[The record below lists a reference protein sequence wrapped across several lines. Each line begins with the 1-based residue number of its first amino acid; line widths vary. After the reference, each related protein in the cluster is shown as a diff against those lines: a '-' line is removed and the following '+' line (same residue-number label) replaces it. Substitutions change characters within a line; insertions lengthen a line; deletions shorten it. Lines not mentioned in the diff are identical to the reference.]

1 MSKISI
7 IIPAYNAEEYIIN
20 CLESISKQTF
30 TDFEVIVVD
39 DGSKDNTAN
48 LCTEYTKCDPRFR
61 LLKQANGGVSSAR
74 NLGLKKIKGEW
85 VTFIDADDWIESN
98 TLDILYSYISE
109 NIDIVMGG
117 FFFSRGIKETIS
129 LCSPTL
135 IHKKD
140 FPSFPLA
147 LMVPDASKVDG
158 IMVSVEQICA
168 ACGKLTRKE
177 LLEKHDI
184 CFDENLKLNEDGHFH
199 LRCFLK
205 ARDVVI
211 IDTPLYHYR
220 ITSSS
225 ANFRYRP
232 DIHEENLK
240 WAEAFGKIAKELPT
254 EIQSDFLSLSTYRMY
269 CNLMNLNI
277 ENANNHISTYSRCKQ
292 LGKLLKSS
300 TYNVLPLSFSL
311 PILKKIEYYLLEK
324 KLSAFL
330 LFVSWMKLSI
340 KRF

>member
-61 LLKQANGGVSSAR
+61 LIRQANGGVSSAR
-74 NLGLKKIKGEW
+74 NHGLKKVKGEW
-85 VTFIDADDWIESN
+85 VIFIDADDWIESN
-98 TLDILYSYISE
+98 TLDVLNSHISE
-109 NIDIVMGG
+109 NIDVVMGG
-117 FFFSRGIKETIS
+117 FFFNRGSKETIS
-129 LCSPTL
+129 LCSPKL
-135 IHKKD
+135 IHKKK

-147 LMVPDASKVDG
+147 LMVPDVSKVDG

-168 ACGKLTRKE
+168 ACGKLTRKA
-177 LLEKHDI
+177 LLEKHNI
-184 CFDENLKLNEDGHFH
+184 CFDENLKLNEDGHFYLH
-199 LRCFLK
+199 CFLK

-240 WAEAFGKIAKELPT
+240 WAEAFGKIAKELPK
-254 EIQSDFLSLSTYRMY
+254 EIQLDFLSLSAYRMY
-269 CNLMNLNI
+269 CNLMSLNI
-277 ENANNHISTYSRCKQ
+277 ANAHNHISISTRCKE
-292 LGKLLKSS
+292 LSKLLKSS
-300 TYNVLPLSFSL
+300 AYNVLPLSFSL
-311 PILKKIEYYLLEK
+311 PVFKKIEYYLLQK

-330 LFVSWMKLSI
+330 LFAFWMKLSI

>member
-1 MSKISI
+1 MPKISI
-7 IIPAYNAEEYIIN
+7 IIPAYNAEEHIIN
-20 CLESISKQTF
+20 CLESINKQTF
-30 TDFEVIVVD
+30 TDFEVIIVD

-48 LCTEYTKCDPRFR
+48 LCTEHNKSDPRFR
-61 LLKQANGGVSSAR
+61 LIRQANGGVSSAR
-74 NLGLKKIKGEW
+74 NFGLKKAKGEW
-85 VTFIDADDWIESN
+85 VTFIDADDWIEPN
-98 TLDILYSYISE
+98 TFDVLNSHISE

-117 FFFSRGIKETIS
+117 FFFNRGIKETIS

-211 IDTPLYHYR
+211 INTPLYHYR

-232 DIHEENLK
+232 NIHEENLK
-240 WAEAFGKIAKELPT
+240 WAEAFGKIAKELPK
-254 EIQSDFLSLSTYRMY
+254 EIQSDFLSLSAYRMY
-269 CNLMNLNI
+269 RNLMSLNI
-277 ENANNHISTYSRCKQ
+277 ENANNHISISTRCKQ
-292 LGKLLKSS
+292 LSKLLQSS
-300 TYNVLPLSFSL
+300 VYNVLPLSFSL
-311 PILKKIEYYLLEK
+311 PILKKIEYYLLKK

-330 LFVSWMKLSI
+330 LLVFWMKLSI